1 MSEVQMMIGRGQPEL
16 EPTAPW
22 NEEFMEIMRQIAE
35 ELRTLTDLLE
45 ERMG

>member
-1 MSEVQMMIGRGQPEL
+1 MMIGRQPEY

-22 NEEFMEIMRQIAE
+22 NEEFMEIMRGIAAELKTIAE
-35 ELRTLTDLLE
+35 LLE

>member
-1 MSEVQMMIGRGQPEL
+1 MLERKPEY

-22 NEEFMEIMRQIAE
+22 NEEFMEIMREIATELKTIAE
-35 ELRTLTDLLE
+35 LLE